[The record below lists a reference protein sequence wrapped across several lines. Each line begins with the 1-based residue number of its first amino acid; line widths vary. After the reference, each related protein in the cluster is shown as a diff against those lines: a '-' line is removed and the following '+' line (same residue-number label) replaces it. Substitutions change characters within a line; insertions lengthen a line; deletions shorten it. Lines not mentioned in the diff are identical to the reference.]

1 MKKFEFHLQKLLS
14 YKGQLLDSE
23 MTTMSVLNDLLKS
36 AQSKLSSLEAQ
47 LTACRQELQE
57 CMQGDI
63 SPTDCRLHANYLT
76 YLREQVK
83 AQREE
88 VRKATEK
95 VNAQI
100 EVIKQL
106 KLDSKSL
113 EILKDTKYEEYRKE
127 ANKKAELQIDE
138 FVSFARMKT
147 AGIS

>member
-36 AQSKLSSLEAQ
+36 AQSKLNSLEAQ
-47 LTACRQELQE
+47 LAACRQELQE

-63 SPTDCRLHANYLT
+63 SPVDCRLHANYLA

-127 ANKKAELQIDE
+127 ANKKAELQINE
-138 FVSFARMKT
+138 FVSFARVKT